1 MKITV
6 SLLLLSS
13 LFFLSA
19 CNNGSTSETTAS
31 SATEESSAALS
42 TDFSTSVENGSKS
55 SNSNRSQKNNNS
67 SSKSGE
73 KTFSQLDDIVGVWTN
88 DDKEQTFA
96 VTGRDY
102 ISDDKKYEITGVDIN
117 NEEGTDKYVISWDT
131 DLFVKEYGEPKTFN
145 PQPFIYDYNDEQDT
159 LNTSM
164 TFQRKK
170 DDKQINYVKDQ
181 LAGNEPINLEQ
192 LLEVDDQHL
201 LAYWYKSTTE
211 SDDLDEQLLTVYQE
225 ISIDYPDL
233 ELLEDKEYEQY
244 QSIAKEIEDSSDY
257 SFSDLNTALPR
268 DIYRWYTDLDENDSE
283 KERMNQLLPKIK
295 DARKQYFERKEQSDQ
310 SYLDDIDET
319 GNTEK
324 TNETENTGESD
335 ENNENESDE
344 PDEETQAHI
353 REKIKEEFPEDMPKD
368 HIVYD
373 MKVENDQVNIRV
385 YENKEFSMQY
395 QVGFVY
401 DIENDELTKQT
412 S

>member
-1 MKITV
+1 MKKLIPLFLL
-6 SLLLLSS
+6 SLLL
-13 LFFLSA
+13 FLGA
-19 CNNGSTSETTAS
+19 CDSESTNETTANS
-31 SATEESSAALS
+31 STKRTS
-42 TDFSTSVENGSKS
+42 TNSTTSGSKVSGAKKETDTS
-55 SNSNRSQKNNNS
+55 SESDE
-67 SSKSGE
+67 KS
-73 KTFSQLDDIVGVWTN
+73 FSQLDEIVGVWTN
-88 DDKEQTFA
+88 NDKEQTFA

-102 ISDDKKYEITGVDIN
+102 VSDDKKYEITGVDIN
-117 NEEGTDKYVISWDT
+117 DEEGTNKYVISWDT
-131 DLFVKEYGEPKTFN
+131 DLFVKEYGEPETFN

-164 TFQRKK
+164 TFQRKT

-211 SDDLDEQLLTVYQE
+211 SDDLDEQLLTIYQE

-233 ELLEDKEYEQY
+233 KLLEDKEYEQY
-244 QSIAKEIEDSSDY
+244 QSIAKEIEDSSGY

-268 DIYRWYTDLDENDSE
+268 DIYRWYTDLDKNDSE

-295 DARKQYFERKEQSDQ
+295 DARKQYFERKKQSEQP
-310 SYLDDIDET
+310 YLDNIDET
-319 GNTEK
+319 DNAEK

-373 MKVENDQVNIRV
+373 MKVENDQVNISV

-401 DIENDELTKQT
+401 DVKKDKLTKQNVT
-412 S
+412 E